1 VLQAINLLLYFP
13 LFVVVVAVD
22 ARWVSRSLMVRY
34 KELIG
39 DEQAAER
46 RIGAASAIQSER
58 RPADTQDYLEKIFQL
73 PYWVR
78 RMDAVASHRF
88 VDSLAESFVATDAPA
103 SSGDNTAAVGG
114 QPGTTRDP
122 SASPLALEPSRGP
135 QDPAAATSQA
145 PVGDTPS
152 SAGGIGPSATE
163 DQKGGAQAGRS
174 APKFIAMTLSKDERQ
189 ILAEFARFAG
199 SSPRRAKRY
208 LNLYLLLKTSLRRSW
223 SCPSI

>member
-1 VLQAINLLLYFP
+1 MLQAIHLLLYFP

-163 DQKGGAQAGRS
+163 DQKGGA
-174 APKFIAMTLSKDERQ
+174 P
-189 ILAEFARFAG
+189 AR
-199 SSPRRAKRY
+199 R
-208 LNLYLLLKTSLRRSW
+208 
-223 SCPSI
+223 